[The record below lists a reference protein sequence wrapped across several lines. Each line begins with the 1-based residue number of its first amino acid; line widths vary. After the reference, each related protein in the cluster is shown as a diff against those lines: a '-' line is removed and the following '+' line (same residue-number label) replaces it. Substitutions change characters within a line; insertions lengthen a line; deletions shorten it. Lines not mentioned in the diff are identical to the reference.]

1 MLMLGRIDQP
11 EVLEHEAALL
21 GSEPGQLFPGGIAE
35 LRTGARGPGGEH
47 ARQMDAVTDGRAA
60 HSLFLIVRLGAREG
74 AARVEQPAVQPA
86 LALDRL
92 AVEPAGLELAGELAR
107 LLGEGP
113 RGGASARGLQPL
125 ELLGQ
130 RALAGRERAQ
140 LLEHGLTA
148 QAHQR
153 QQSLRLPVQPAL
165 RFGEA
170 RELLH
175 RLGEPRARAR
185 ARDLATA
192 PRQRQR
198 RGVQG
203 VDRLARERGGGR
215 GVGLSLLQLLAR
227 RRHLALREAERALE
241 LRRDERVP
249 AGGIAWRRRPPRAPA
264 PRRPAAAAG
273 RAPPSPTGPD
283 RARPVFPR
291 ATPAPASRAGRAV
304 PRVSPRVRFPPRRR
318 SRPRHAHRP
327 PPRHRRPAPSP
338 AGRAAPRLGTWPAAA
353 PRAPRRPRG
362 RGPAPPGRSP
372 APANPPAPRAHALPG
387 RRPCRRAAH
396 PRGSTRPDVAAALP
410 HRRRA
415 TPARPRRPR
424 GGTARRSARAP
435 PSAVAAPRRAAVA
448 PVASPPGRAA
458 PAPVAG
464 RAAAAPARG

>member
-1 MLMLGRIDQP
+1 MTWARTGRVRRTHSASAAKTNRPPRTALMLWRIDQP

-21 GSEPGQLFPGGIAE
+21 GSESGQLFPGGIAE

-47 ARQMDAVTDGRAA
+47 ARQMDAVADGRAA
-60 HSLFLIVRLGAREG
+60 HPLFLIVRLGAREG
-74 AARVEQPAVQPA
+74 AARVEQPPVQPA

-113 RGGASARGLQPL
+113 RGGASAGGLQAL

-241 LRRDERVP
+241 LRRDERVS
-249 AGGIAWRRRPPRAPA
+249 AGGLADVTLHHCRPLLDRRLA
-264 PRRPAAAAG
+264 
-273 RAPPSPTGPD
+273 
-283 RARPVFPR
+283 
-291 ATPAPASRAGRAV
+291 
-304 PRVSPRVRFPPRRR
+304 
-318 SRPRHAHRP
+318 
-327 PPRHRRPAPSP
+327 
-338 AGRAAPRLGTWPAAA
+338 
-353 PRAPRRPRG
+353 RPRG
-362 RGPAPPGRSP
+362 GAALPALQRLGDLLLPPGERRRLRQGLIERSQRF
-372 APANPPAPRAHALPG
+372 PAPRASPATAAPAACPIA
-387 RRPCRRAAH
+387 RWARRAASWDLASGCASGAASAARARSCAAWAI
-396 PRGSTRPDVAAALP
+396 PRPSE
-410 HRRRA
+410 
-415 TPARPRRPR
+415 
-424 GGTARRSARAP
+424 SARAA
-435 PSAVAAPRRAAVA
+435 SAR
-448 PVASPPGRAA
+448 SP
-458 PAPVAG
+458 
-464 RAAAAPARG
+464 RAAAVSARGA